1 MGSEKSVLVTGANGF
16 IGSAVVRRLAS
27 EGYEVLAAARRG
39 LSGLPA
45 NVRPLRVADLAGEHE
60 WDETV
65 LSQIDAVVHTA
76 GRAHVLHE
84 TAADPLAEFRKVN
97 VEGTLRLARAAAA
110 SGVRR
115 FVFLSTVGVNGAQT
129 PPGRPFTEQSPP
141 SPQTPYAISKLE
153 AERALLALAEQSGV
167 EVVIIRPPLVY
178 GPAAPGNF
186 GRLAKAVAK
195 GIPMPL
201 GMVRNKRSFVALAN
215 LVDFI
220 SLTLRHP
227 AAANQIFLVSDDA
240 DLSTAELI
248 AILAR
253 KLGRRPS
260 LVPVPQPLLVAAL
273 RLVGKGDLAVR
284 LCAHLQV
291 DISKAKTVLGWRP
304 PVSPDEAL
312 GEVARWLL
320 EANK

>member
-1 MGSEKSVLVTGANGF
+1 MGSRKSVLVTGANGF
-16 IGSAVVRRLAS
+16 VGSAIVRGLVS
-27 EGYEVLAAARRG
+27 GGYEVFAAARRG
-39 LSGLPA
+39 LSALPA
-45 NVRPLRVADLAGEHE
+45 GVHPVRISDLSAVQEWGGVPLSR
-60 WDETV
+60 
-65 LSQIDAVVHTA
+65 IDVVVHTA
-76 GRAHVLHE
+76 GRAHVLRE

-97 VEGTLRLARAAAA
+97 VDGTLQLARVAAA

-115 FVFLSTVGVNGAQT
+115 FVFLSTVGVHGVQT

-153 AERALLALAEQSGV
+153 AERALLALAEQSEM

-186 GRLAKAVAK
+186 GRLARAVAR
-195 GIPMPL
+195 GIPLPL

-220 SLTLRHP
+220 LLTLNHP
-227 AAANQIFLVSDDA
+227 AAANQVFLISDDA

-253 KLGRRPS
+253 KLGKRSP
-260 LVPVPQPLLVAAL
+260 LMPVPQPVLVTAL
-273 RLVGKGDLAVR
+273 RVVGKGDLAVR
-284 LCAHLQV
+284 LCAYLQV
-291 DISKAKTVLGWRP
+291 DISKAKAILGWRP
-304 PVSPDEAL
+304 VVAPDEAL
-312 GEVARWLL
+312 GKVAQWLL
-320 EANK
+320 EGER